1 MSRRLLDKLLVTQV
15 RSRQHLA
22 ALTAGPRTVEC
33 VLGPPGMT
41 RIKREGDGATPVGTW
56 PLRCVFYR
64 PDRTARPRTSLPVYR
79 ITPDDGWCDDPRDG
93 HYNRPVK
100 LPYPASAETLW
111 RDDRLYDL
119 MVVLGHN
126 DAPVRPGAGSCIF
139 FHLMRLDRSPTEGCV
154 AVGRKDMLKLLE
166 QCGPETVMQIAKF

>member
-1 MSRRLLDKLLVTQV
+1 MSRSVLDKLLVTQV

-22 ALTAGPRTVEC
+22 TLTAGPRTVRC

-41 RIKREGDGATPVGTW
+41 RNKREGDGATPVGTW

-64 PDRTARPRTSLPVYR
+64 PDRTARPRTGLPVYR
-79 ITPDDGWCDDPRDG
+79 IGPDDGWCDDPRDG

-100 LPYPASAETLW
+100 LPYPASAEALW
-111 RDDRLYDL
+111 RDDHLYDL
-119 MVVLGHN
+119 IVVLGHN

-139 FHLMRLDRSPTEGCV
+139 FHLMRSDRSPTEGCV
-154 AVGRKDMLKLLE
+154 AIDRKDMLALLE
-166 QCGPETVMQIAKF
+166 QCGPNTVMQIARF